1 MCTIDENE
9 STNMCSSNIYY
20 NTNVYTETYV
30 CNYVC
35 VWGGEVMDGLYFLNK
50 LHQI

>member
-1 MCTIDENE
+1 
-9 STNMCSSNIYY
+9 MCSSNIYY

-35 VWGGEVMDGLYFLNK
+35 VWGGGGNGWSIFLK
-50 LHQI
+50 QITPDITILCCI